1 MKADTPI
8 IPISILKIS
17 ISTKPVA
24 DGYPSYLETE
34 DIYQKGIREAN
45 TDPEEGSIKKSTGIH
60 GKQNEKSFQEDMSGS
75 DLDVPGAE
83 LDDADEAIGSEDE
96 ENNHYSLGGD
106 NHNDLEEEKE

>member
-1 MKADTPI
+1 MKDDTPI
-8 IPISILKIS
+8 IPNSIVNISIITQP
-17 ISTKPVA
+17 IA
-24 DGYPSYLETE
+24 DGYPAYPESE
-34 DIYQKGIREAN
+34 DIYEKGIRETN
-45 TDPEEGSIKKSTGIH
+45 TDLEEESLINPTTIH

-96 ENNHYSLGGD
+96 ENNYYSLGGD